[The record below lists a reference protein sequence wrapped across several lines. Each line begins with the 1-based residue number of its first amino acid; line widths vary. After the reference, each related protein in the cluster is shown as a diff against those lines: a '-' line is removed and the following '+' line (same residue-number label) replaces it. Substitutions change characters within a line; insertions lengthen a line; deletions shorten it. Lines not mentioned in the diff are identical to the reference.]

1 MIPSEFVDRL
11 EAEFGARI
19 RERVLASFSTEKR
32 TAFWINPLVAG
43 DTPDVGAAIDGMVDV
58 YAVDAT
64 ERAALVDRPAARD
77 GRIYLLNPSSLVAVR
92 ALAPCHGEEILDLAA
107 APGGKTI
114 VMAAAMQNTGR
125 IAAVEPIRARFF
137 RLKANLDR
145 CGVAIAR
152 CYQDD
157 GRRTGR
163 KTPERF
169 DRVLLDAPC
178 ASEARFRTDD
188 PSTFSHW
195 TPRKT
200 KEVVRKQRGLIASA
214 FRALKSGGVL
224 VYCTCSLSA
233 RENEGV
239 VEWLLRRESNAHIV
253 PIEAPVSVSDGRIEG
268 TIRIW
273 PDDLYDGFF
282 VAKIEKR

>member
-1 MIPSEFVDRL
+1 MIPSEFLDRL
-11 EAEFGARI
+11 AAEFGATI
-19 RERVLASFSTEKR
+19 MERVVASFAAPKR
-32 TAFWINPLVAG
+32 SAFWINPLVAG
-43 DTPDVGAAIDGMVDV
+43 DTPDVGVGIDGLADAYAVEAAGRAAIVDH
-58 YAVDAT
+58 
-64 ERAALVDRPAARD
+64 PAARH
-77 GRIYLLNPSSLVAVR
+77 GRIYLLNPSSLLAVH
-92 ALAPCHGEEILDLAA
+92 ALAPRPGEEVLDLAA

-114 VMAAAMQNTGR
+114 VMAAAMENTGR

-137 RLKANLDR
+137 RLRANLDR
-145 CGVAIAR
+145 CGVAITR

-214 FRALKSGGVL
+214 FRALKPGGVL
-224 VYCTCSLSA
+224 VYCTCSLSV

-239 VEWLLRRESNAHIV
+239 VEWLLRREPSAHIV
-253 PIEAPVSVSDGRIEG
+253 PVEAPINAGAGLIDG

-273 PDDLYDGFF
+273 PDDLFDGFF